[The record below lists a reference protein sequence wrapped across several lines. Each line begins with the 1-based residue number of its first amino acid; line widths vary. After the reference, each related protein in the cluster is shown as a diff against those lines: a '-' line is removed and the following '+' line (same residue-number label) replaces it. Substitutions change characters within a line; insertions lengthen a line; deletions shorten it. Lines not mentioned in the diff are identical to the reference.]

1 MDLSCALSPTLALPC
16 RWAGWDPALGKPV
29 ASSGQSIAGAR
40 VAQLLQLFIYGLVL
54 GSIYALG
61 AIGVSLTFGIL
72 RFANF
77 AHGDLMTLGA
87 YFALTFVG
95 LGWPIGVSWIPAA
108 LATALCA
115 VGIDQ
120 LIYRRLRRE
129 APVILLISSF
139 GTALILRSLVQ
150 IVWGPNNQVYR
161 SGIQLPWQLGG
172 LRIKPDWVV
181 ILVGTALLVVALHL
195 FLQRTRV
202 GKAMR
207 AMADNFD
214 LAKVT
219 GIETER
225 IILWTWAI
233 GAALACVAGIFLGLD
248 TRLHPTM
255 GWRLLLPVF
264 AAAILGGIGRPYG
277 AIAGGLV
284 IGMAEEFST
293 LAINPAY
300 KTGVAFAILVLM
312 LIFRPTGLLGGRA

>member
-1 MDLSCALSPTLALPC
+1 MTS
-16 RWAGWDPALGKPV
+16 
-29 ASSGQSIAGAR
+29 
-40 VAQLLQLFIYGLVL
+40 LLQLLIYGLVL

-87 YFALTFVG
+87 YFGLSFVS
-95 LGWPIGVSWIPAA
+95 LGWPIGVSLIPAA
-108 LATALCA
+108 LATVLCA
-115 VGIDQ
+115 VVIDQ

-150 IVWGPNNQVYR
+150 ILWGPNNQVYR
-161 SGIQLPWQLGG
+161 SGIQLPWRFWG
-172 LRIKPDWVV
+172 LRLKPDWAV
-181 ILVGTALLVVALHL
+181 ILLGATLLVVALHF
-195 FLQRTRV
+195 FLQHTRV

-214 LAKVT
+214 LAKIT
-219 GIETER
+219 GIDTES
-225 IILWTWAI
+225 IVLWTWAI
-233 GAALACVAGIFLGLD
+233 GAILACAAGMFLGMD

-255 GWRLLLPVF
+255 GWRLLLPIF

-284 IGMAEEFST
+284 IGVAEELST
-293 LAINPAY
+293 LVISPAY
-300 KTGVAFAILVLM
+300 KTAVAFAILVLM
-312 LIFRPTGLLGGRA
+312 LIIRSTGLFGGRA